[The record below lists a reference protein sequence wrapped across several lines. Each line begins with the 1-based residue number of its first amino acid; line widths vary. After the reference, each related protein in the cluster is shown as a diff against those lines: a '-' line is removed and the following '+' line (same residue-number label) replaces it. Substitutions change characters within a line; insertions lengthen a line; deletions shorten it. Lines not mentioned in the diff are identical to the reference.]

1 MLSNNQEKQL
11 KQLSTK
17 KGRQAQQKFL
27 VEGKKI
33 ILDLLSRKFP
43 FELICTTQNYFEEIK
58 NEVRKT
64 NTPVEIITEKQLY
77 NISSLQHPQPVFA
90 VAKIYEHKL
99 ISDSLKESVSL
110 ILDDISDPGNLGTV
124 IRLADWF
131 GIKNIICS
139 KSTVELFNPKVI
151 QASMGSFSNVN
162 VVYVESLEV
171 FFKSPEIKTLNI
183 PIIGT
188 TLDGVSYKTI
198 EPQPC
203 FLVLGSEANGIS
215 ENLLSLLTHKVV
227 IVGSSSKFAESL
239 NVSVA
244 ATLVTSYFCNR

>member
-1 MLSNNQEKQL
+1 MLGNNHQKQL

-17 KGRQAQQKFL
+17 KGRQTQQKFL

-33 ILDLLSRKFP
+33 IVDLISKNFP
-43 FELICTTQNYFEEIK
+43 FELICCTENYFDEIK
-58 NEVRKT
+58 DAVRKAAV
-64 NTPVEIITEKQLY
+64 PLEIIEEKQL
-77 NISSLQHPQPVFA
+77 NDISSLQHPQPVFA
-90 VAKIYEHKL
+90 VAKIYESELL
-99 ISDSLKESVSL
+99 IPILKESVTL
-110 ILDDISDPGNLGTV
+110 VLDDISDPGNLGTI

-131 GIKNIICS
+131 GIKNIVCS
-139 KSTVELFNPKVI
+139 KFTVELFNPKVI

-162 VVYVESLEV
+162 VVYVDSLEE
-171 FFKSPEIKTLNI
+171 FFNSKEIRELNI

-188 TLDGVSYKTI
+188 TLDGVPYKTI

-203 FLVLGSEANGIS
+203 FLILGSEANGIS
-215 ENLLSLLTHKVV
+215 KSILAMVNHKILIDGSEN
-227 IVGSSSKFAESL
+227 KFAESL

>member
-11 KQLSTK
+11 KQLSAK
-17 KGRQAQQKFL
+17 KGRQMQQKFL

-33 ILDLLSRKFP
+33 IFDLLSKKFP
-43 FELICTTQNYFEEIK
+43 FELICTTENYFEEIK

-64 NTPVEIITEKQLY
+64 NTPLEIITERQLY

-99 ISDSLKESVSL
+99 IIDSLKESVSL
-110 ILDDISDPGNLGTV
+110 ILDGISDPGNLGTI

-162 VVYVESLEV
+162 VVYVDSLELFV
-171 FFKSPEIKTLNI
+171 NSPEINALNI

-203 FLVLGSEANGIS
+203 FLVLGSEASGIS
-215 ENLLSLLTHKVV
+215 ENMLRLLNHKIV
-227 IVGSSSKFAESL
+227 IEGNSTKFAESL

>member
-1 MLSNNQEKQL
+1 MLSNNQQKQL

-33 ILDLLSRKFP
+33 IVDLISKNFP
-43 FELICTTQNYFEEIK
+43 FELICCTENYFEEINNLTK
-58 NEVRKT
+58 KT
-64 NTPVEIITEKQLY
+64 TIPVEIVSEKQL
-77 NISSLQHPQPVFA
+77 NDISSLQHPQPVFA
-90 VAKIYEHKL
+90 VSKIYESTL
-99 ISDSLKESVSL
+99 DIPSLKNNVTL
-110 ILDDISDPGNLGTV
+110 VLDEISDPGNLGTI

-139 KSTVELFNPKVI
+139 KSTVEFFNPKVI

-162 VVYVESLEV
+162 VIYKDSLEQ
-171 FFKSPEIKTLNI
+171 FFNSAEIKELNI

-198 EPQPC
+198 EPQAC

-215 ENLLSLLTHKVV
+215 KSILPLLNHK
-227 IVGSSSKFAESL
+227 ILIDGNRNKFAESL